1 MKVAMKKFV
10 LLFVLVPVALA
21 QSTTPDYLQQANQFR
36 TQRAKGLTAPEG
48 WFSLVALH
56 WLKPGDTTVGS
67 AVGNALHLD
76 HVPGHLATFRL
87 ANNTVTL
94 VAPAGGFPA
103 GTTLD
108 GKPATAT
115 TLSYDGDHPSEIRN
129 GGVLIIVIKR
139 SDRLYLR
146 VKDAQAP
153 TRTGFHGLNWYAPDQ
168 HYVVTAKWTP
178 YDPPRPLTVPNIIGL
193 TETDPSPG
201 VAEFTL
207 NGQTLRLQPV
217 IEDPEAK
224 QLFFMLRDTTSK
236 TTTYGAGRF
245 LYTQYPSNGLDKP
258 GTVVLD
264 FNRTQNPPCAYTA
277 FATCP
282 LPPQQNRLNIA
293 IPAGEKRYREE

>member
-1 MKVAMKKFV
+1 MKKLV
-10 LLFVLVPVALA
+10 LLLALVPVALA
-21 QSTTPDYLQQANQFR
+21 QSASSPDYLKQIDQFR

-56 WLKPGDTTVGS
+56 WLKAGDTTVGS
-67 AVGNALHLD
+67 AAGNGLHLD
-76 HVPGHLATFRL
+76 HVPAHLATFRL

-108 GKPATAT
+108 GKPATAG

-153 TRTGFHGLNWYAPDQ
+153 TRTGFHGLSWYPPDQ

-178 YDPPRPLTVPNIIGL
+178 YNPPRPLTVPNIIGL

-217 IEDPEAK
+217 IEDPAAK

-245 LYTQYPSNGLDKP
+245 LYTSYPSNGLDKP

-277 FATCP
+277 YATCP
-282 LPPQQNRLNIA
+282 LPPQQNRLSLA